1 MDYTAIAEKREKL
14 KVVYKMDNEFG
25 KLRKKTFGGFN
36 PKDVVD
42 FIEKTRN
49 ELFEY
54 KTSAQKNIEE
64 LKEKVEKLESEKAA
78 LEKVNADLA
87 KANSELLENAKCAE
101 ATDVKEAAGDSLTV
115 IEINAATNELKKV
128 ADDLC
133 NSLRDFMDR
142 IAQNSI
148 SVVVE
153 NNEAEAEEDFDAEK
167 FMAELEAE
175 IYAKLGVED
184 DNDEV
189 DVEVFAEEAKL
200 DKVSEILSQT
210 EGFTLNTEKKED
222 EIKNEAPQKKNILD
236 ILNKASFAK

>member
-87 KANSELLENAKCAE
+87 KANSELLENAKCSEAE
-101 ATDVKEAAGDSLTV
+101 EAKEVAGDSLTV

-133 NSLRDFMDR
+133 NSLRDFVELFE
-142 IAQNSI
+142 
-148 SVVVE
+148 SVLGL
-153 NNEAEAEEDFDAEK
+153 
-167 FMAELEAE
+167 EL
-175 IYAKLGVED
+175 
-184 DNDEV
+184 
-189 DVEVFAEEAKL
+189 
-200 DKVSEILSQT
+200 
-210 EGFTLNTEKKED
+210 LNTSTSCGELLSSCKERM
-222 EIKNEAPQKKNILD
+222 AR
-236 ILNKASFAK
+236 

>member
-1 MDYTAIAEKREKL
+1 ME
-14 KVVYKMDNEFG
+14 NEFG
-25 KLRKKTFGGFN
+25 TLRKKAFGGFN

-42 FIEKTRN
+42 CIEKTRN
-49 ELFEY
+49 EFHEY

-64 LKEKVEKLESEKAA
+64 LKEKIEKLQSEKTA

-87 KANSELLENAKCAE
+87 KANSELLHGGKGSQDNASE
-101 ATDVKEAAGDSLTV
+101 TTGDSLTV

-153 NNEAEAEEDFDAEK
+153 NSETDTEEDFDAEK

-175 IYAKLGVED
+175 IYAKLGVEATD
-184 DNDEV
+184 DEV
-189 DVEVFAEEAKL
+189 TVEVFAEEPAEEIKE
-200 DKVSEILSQT
+200 DKVALILSQT
-210 EGFTLNTEKKED
+210 CGFAESTEKKQTTE
-222 EIKNEAPQKKNILD
+222 EKTQKKNVLD
-236 ILNKASFAK
+236 ILNKASFAN

>member
-1 MDYTAIAEKREKL
+1 MPKKREKL

-25 KLRKKTFGGFN
+25 KLRKKAFGGFN

-54 KTSAQKNIEE
+54 KTSAQKNMEE

-87 KANSELLENAKCAE
+87 KANSELLENAGCSESTEEK
-101 ATDVKEAAGDSLTV
+101 DSAGDSLTV

-153 NNEAEAEEDFDAEK
+153 SNETEAEAEEDFDAEK

-175 IYAKLGVED
+175 IYAKLGVEA

-189 DVEVFAEEAKL
+189 SVEVFAEEAKL
-200 DKVSEILSQT
+200 DKVSEILTQT
-210 EGFTLNTEKKED
+210 EGFTQIAEKKEA
-222 EIKNEAPQKKNILD
+222 EIKAEEPQKKNILD